1 LQGVADKLGVTYS
14 ADGDNADTAESLTTK
29 IVAVTPTQTQLN
41 AMTVEQLQI
50 FASLIELTYDY
61 TNKTDLIALILA
73 EYTE

>member
-1 LQGVADKLGVTYS
+1 MGVTYS

>member
-1 LQGVADKLGVTYS
+1 MGVAYS

-50 FASLIELTYDY
+50 FASLIELTYNY

>member
-1 LQGVADKLGVTYS
+1 MAYS

-50 FASLIELTYDY
+50 FASLIELTYNY

>member
-1 LQGVADKLGVTYS
+1 MTYS

>member
-1 LQGVADKLGVTYS
+1 MGVTYT

-41 AMTVEQLQI
+41 AMNVEQLKI
-50 FASLIELTYDY
+50 FASLIELTYEY
-61 TNKTDLIALILA
+61 TNKEALIALIMA

>member
-1 LQGVADKLGVTYS
+1 MTYS
-14 ADGDNADTAESLTTK
+14 ASGDSADTAKSLTTK
-29 IVAVTPTQTQLN
+29 IKAVTPTQTQLN

>member
-1 LQGVADKLGVTYS
+1 MTYS

-29 IVAVTPTQTQLN
+29 IVAVTPTQAQLN

-73 EYTE
+73 KYTE